1 MSNDVIDSAR
11 SAEAEHATAATSER
25 TQVQPGKTARVLSSD
40 AEAIAETL
48 RIAREV
54 RQGAIERDR
63 QRRLPH
69 DEIASLK
76 QAGILAITVPRA
88 HRGLDASAVTV
99 AEVIRILSAAD
110 PSVGQIPQNHFCFL
124 PVFSFGTAEQA
135 AFFYGRVLAG
145 DSIGNAHSE
154 NTRNR
159 AGVYEHDLKKVEG
172 GWRITGKKFYSTGAS
187 FAQWIPFI
195 GFDEHGKQLMFFVD
209 AKADGVTLLDDWTG
223 MGQRT
228 TASGTTLFNDVFVPD
243 FHVFPY
249 EKAGDRDRPTR
260 LLAALIHSA
269 IDLGIAEEALQDTR
283 DYILNNNRPWID
295 NPNPTHA
302 EEPFV
307 IQSFGEL
314 GLQVRTAQRLLRH
327 AAHEIDA
334 ARASS
339 DSAQALEAGLAT
351 ADARIACGRAA
362 LAVGDQL
369 FALTGA
375 RATQEKFDLDRH
387 WRNARTHTLH
397 DPLRWK
403 LYHLGNYFLN
413 GVEPGPRS
421 LI

>member
-1 MSNDVIDSAR
+1 MSIDVTPESNLRPAVRVAR
-11 SAEAEHATAATSER
+11 RIT
-25 TQVQPGKTARVLSSD
+25 SD
-40 AEAIAETL
+40 AEATSEAQRLAAQIREGA
-48 RIAREV
+48 IAR
-54 RQGAIERDR
+54 DR
-63 QRRLPH
+63 ERRLPR
-69 DEIASLK
+69 EAIAALK
-76 QAGILAITVPRA
+76 EAGLFAITVPR
-88 HRGLDASAVTV
+88 RFGGLEASAVTV
-99 AEVIRILSAAD
+99 AEVIRLLSAAD

-124 PVFSFGTAEQA
+124 PVFSFGTEAQA
-135 AFFYGRVLAG
+135 DFFYGRILAG

-154 NTRNR
+154 NSRNR
-159 AGVYEHDLKKVEG
+159 AGIYEHDLRKVDG

-195 GFDEHGKQLMFFVD
+195 GHDEQGRQLMFFVD
-209 AKADGVTLLDDWTG
+209 ATAEGVTLLDDWTG

-228 TASGTTLFNDVFVPD
+228 TASGTTLLNDVFVPD
-243 FHVFPY
+243 FHVFLY
-249 EKAGDRDRPTR
+249 EKAGASERPTR

-269 IDLGIAEEALQDTR
+269 IDLGIAEDALADTR
-283 DYILNNNRPWID
+283 AYIHGNSRPWID
-295 NPNPTHA
+295 NPHATHA

-307 IQSFGEL
+307 IQGFGEL

-327 AAHEIDA
+327 AAEEIDR
-334 ARASS
+334 ARASGTTT
-339 DSAQALEAGLAT
+339 DALEAALAT

-362 LAVGDQL
+362 LLVGDEL

-403 LYHLGNYFLN
+403 LFHLGNYYLN

>member
-1 MSNDVIDSAR
+1 MSQDTLLASSADAQPDGAHSR
-11 SAEAEHATAATSER
+11 PIANRITTDTHAIHEAQRLAA
-25 TQVQPGKTARVLSSD
+25 Q
-40 AEAIAETL
+40 I
-48 RIAREV
+48 RE
-54 RQGAIERDR
+54 GAIERDR
-63 QRRLPH
+63 QRRLPR
-69 DEIASLK
+69 EAIASLK
-76 QAGILAITVPRA
+76 EAGLFAITVPK
-88 HRGLDASAVTV
+88 HHGGLDASAVTV

-124 PVFSFGTAEQA
+124 PVFSFGTDEQA
-135 AFFYGRVLAG
+135 DFFYGRVLAG

-159 AGVYEHDLKKVEG
+159 AGVYEHDLRKVVG
-172 GWRITGKKFYSTGAS
+172 GWTVTGKKFYSTGAS
-187 FAQWIPFI
+187 FAEWIPFI
-195 GFDEHGKQLMFFVD
+195 GYDNDGSQLMFFVD
-209 AKADGVTLLDDWTG
+209 AKSEGVTLLNDWTG

-228 TASGTTLFNDVFVPD
+228 TASGTTVFDRVFVPD

-249 EKAGDRDRPTR
+249 GKAAASERPTR

-269 IDLGIAEEALQDTR
+269 IDLGIAEDALADAR
-283 DYILNNNRPWID
+283 EYILHSNRPWID
-295 NPNPTHA
+295 NPQDTHA

-314 GLQVRTAQRLLRH
+314 GLKVRTAERLLRH

-334 ARASS
+334 ARNSGLAV
-339 DSAQALEAGLAT
+339 DALEAGLAT

-362 LAVGDQL
+362 LAVADEL

>member
-1 MSNDVIDSAR
+1 MPIDTPLAAR
-11 SAEAEHATAATSER
+11 PHAATAR
-25 TQVQPGKTARVLSSD
+25 IARRIASD
-40 AEAIAETL
+40 EAAIAEATRL
-48 RIAREV
+48 AALIRE
-54 RQGAIERDR
+54 GAIDRDR
-63 QRRLPH
+63 TRRLPRE
-69 DEIASLK
+69 EIAQLK
-76 QAGILAITVPRA
+76 EAGLFAITVPKA
-88 HRGLDASAVTV
+88 HGGLDASAVTV

-135 AFFYGRVLAG
+135 AFFHGRVLAG

-159 AGVYEHDLKKVEG
+159 AGVYEHDLKKVDG
-172 GWRITGKKFYSTGAS
+172 GWTVTGRKFYSTGAS

-195 GFDEHGKQLMFFVD
+195 GYDGDGRQLMLFVD
-209 AKADGVTLLDDWTG
+209 AQAEGVTLLDDWTG

-228 TASGTTLFNDVFVPD
+228 TASGTTVFDKVFVPD

-249 EKAGDRDRPTR
+249 EKAGERERPTR

-269 IDLGIAEEALQDTR
+269 IDLGIAEDALADAR

-295 NPNPTHA
+295 NPYDTHA
-302 EEPFV
+302 KEPFV
-307 IQSFGEL
+307 IQGFGEL
-314 GLQVRTAQRLLRH
+314 GLKVRTAQRLLRH

-334 ARASS
+334 ARASGT
-339 DSAQALEAGLAT
+339 AEQALEAGLAT

-362 LAVGDQL
+362 LAVGDEL

-403 LYHLGNYFLN
+403 LFHLGNYFLN